1 MTKANTVESNLS
13 SLTTIVNKNYEDLQN
28 QIDGAISTWFD
39 NYVPTNSNEPAATW
53 IENSEQAKH
62 IGDLFYITSGDTS
75 GRCYRYAYVNNEYKW
90 VLVEDAEVTKAIE
103 DAAKAQ
109 AAADGKATIFTGTAT
124 PQNPQEGDLWMK
136 SANDGILTYV
146 NGSWVTYNKY
156 TDNTV
161 ANEAKAIANSAV
173 GSVNVQ
179 YYLSNK
185 TTALEGGEWQDT
197 APE

>member
-1 MTKANTVESNLS
+1 MS
-13 SLTTIVNKNYEDLQN
+13 
-28 QIDGAISTWFD
+28 
-39 NYVPTNSNEPAATW
+39 
-53 IENSEQAKH
+53 
-62 IGDLFYITSGDTS
+62 
-75 GRCYRYAYVNNEYKW
+75 
-90 VLVEDAEVTKAIE
+90 
-103 DAAKAQ
+103 DAANAQ
-109 AAADGKATIFTGTAT
+109 ATADGKATVYTGDAT
-124 PQNPQEGDLWMK
+124 PSLPSEGDLWLK
-136 SANDGILTYV
+136 SKNDGILTYV

-185 TTALEGGEWQDT
+185 TTALEGGEWKDT